1 MAFCSNCGQKLE
13 DGAKFCFECG
23 TPVRTGQTVSQS
35 ERKITYDGE
44 IHKCP
49 NCGEVLES
57 FVVNCP
63 SCGYELRGA
72 QSASSIED
80 FSAKMEKATSDA
92 QKVALIRNFPIAN
105 TKEDI
110 FEFMILASSSIT
122 GEYNEAVF
130 NAWLAKFEQCY
141 QKAKLAFGNDSD
153 FLKIQDLYGKT
164 TKQVSKERV
173 AHGANKFG
181 LAVSKFTSTFPNPIF
196 GIVVVLLGIYEIIRI
211 VKGDFAGLDI
221 IMSALILWGVYRIT
235 NKKGKKSEDN

>member
-1 MAFCSNCGQKLE
+1 MAFCINCGQELDE
-13 DGAKFCFECG
+13 GTKFCAHCG
-23 TPVRTGQTVSQS
+23 QPVDNNNSASQ
-35 ERKITYDGE
+35 RKTIYEGK

-49 NCGEVLES
+49 NCGEVLGA
-57 FVVNCP
+57 FVSVCP

-72 QSASSIED
+72 QSTSSIKD
-80 FSAKMEKATSDA
+80 FSSKIEQATSSD
-92 QKVALIRNFPIAN
+92 QKVTLIRNFPISN

-141 QKAKLAFGNDSD
+141 QKAKLVFGNDSD
-153 FLKIQDLYGKT
+153 FAKIQSLYEQT

-181 LAVSKFTSTFPNPIF
+181 TSISKFTATFPNPIF
-196 GIVVVLLGIYEIIRI
+196 GIIVVLLGIYEVIRI

-221 IMSALILWGVYRIT
+221 IMVALILWCVYKIT
-235 NKKGKKSEDN
+235 NKKGKKK